1 MGPRHGRRRTVLHPP
16 EPASAAPL
24 SRREARSRALNK
36 REPSAN
42 PGLNRRDRHSPVQD
56 TRPRHSGKQP
66 GRQLRMPP
74 GAGRAA
80 AALMLQQPRPP
91 GSLRLGGFAGMLPI
105 PDFELLAPLDRSDI
119 DRLGIMRNTLNERHD
134 STPCYTRRQNA
145 DVPFLFLRAGKARG
159 EVCGSSKTVA
169 NAMPPVMPAKAGI
182 HVCCLKR

>member
-1 MGPRHGRRRTVLHPP
+1 
-16 EPASAAPL
+16 
-24 SRREARSRALNK
+24 
-36 REPSAN
+36 
-42 PGLNRRDRHSPVQD
+42 
-56 TRPRHSGKQP
+56 
-66 GRQLRMPP
+66 MPP

-105 PDFELLAPLDRSDI
+105 PDFELLAPLDRGDI

-159 EVCGSSKTVA
+159 EARGSSKTMA
-169 NAMPPVMPAKAGI
+169 NALPPVMPAKAGI

>member
-1 MGPRHGRRRTVLHPP
+1 
-16 EPASAAPL
+16 
-24 SRREARSRALNK
+24 
-36 REPSAN
+36 
-42 PGLNRRDRHSPVQD
+42 
-56 TRPRHSGKQP
+56 
-66 GRQLRMPP
+66 MPP

-105 PDFELLAPLDRSDI
+105 PDFELLAPLDRGDI

-169 NAMPPVMPAKAGI
+169 NAMPPSCQRRLASMSVASSVDRREEIGPARLGFDNAI
-182 HVCCLKR
+182 ELPHASRP